1 MPELNRQQLFL
12 GTRGRGIC
20 REYATKQHPYQ
31 GRPGWQL
38 GPGCKSTALTAH
50 GGKMEYRDK
59 NVFTEWKETPD
70 SGVKVQTDYQCYAFL
85 LIPSPGDDN
94 ELAPKHGT
102 ALVSARSEADAR
114 VVASQ
119 GETEAFRG
127 QVAIGDTD
135 LTTNDFSA
143 FRNEKSYQVHRV
155 SDEPIDTPRGVITM
169 ERNGSND

>member
-1 MPELNRQQLFL
+1 MALAAEEFAAS
-12 GTRGRGIC
+12 TRRNNILIKGDRAGSS
-20 REYATKQHPYQ
+20 
-31 GRPGWQL
+31 
-38 GPGCKSTALTAH
+38 GPAARAQPLQPMEV
-50 GGKMEYRDK
+50 KMEYRDK
-59 NVFTEWKETPD
+59 NVLTEWKETPD

>member
-1 MPELNRQQLFL
+1 
-12 GTRGRGIC
+12 
-20 REYATKQHPYQ
+20 
-31 GRPGWQL
+31 
-38 GPGCKSTALTAH
+38 
-50 GGKMEYRDK
+50 MEYRDK

-85 LIPSPGDDN
+85 LVPSSGDDN

-102 ALVSARSEADAR
+102 VLVSARSEADAR

-119 GETEAFRG
+119 EETEAFRG
-127 QVAIGDTD
+127 QVAVGDTD

-155 SDEPIDTPRGVITM
+155 SDEPIDTPRGVISM
-169 ERNGSND
+169 E

>member
-1 MPELNRQQLFL
+1 VIGFAASADERLNRAARSLK
-12 GTRGRGIC
+12 GNITRSRLLD
-20 REYATKQHPYQ
+20 Y
-31 GRPGWQL
+31 
-38 GPGCKSTALTAH
+38 GPEQPMEV
-50 GGKMEYRDK
+50 KMEYRDK
-59 NVFTEWKETPD
+59 NIFTEWKETPD
-70 SGVKVQTDYQCYAFL
+70 SGVKVETDYQCYAFL

-94 ELAPKHGT
+94 QLAHKRGT
-102 ALVSARSEADAR
+102 VLVSARSEADAR

-155 SDEPIDTPRGVITM
+155 SDEPIDTPRGIISIEGTL
-169 ERNGSND
+169 SHD

>member
-1 MPELNRQQLFL
+1 MEV
-12 GTRGRGIC
+12 
-20 REYATKQHPYQ
+20 
-31 GRPGWQL
+31 
-38 GPGCKSTALTAH
+38 
-50 GGKMEYRDK
+50 KMEYRDK

-169 ERNGSND
+169 ERNGSDD